1 MQTQTAR
8 KLTADQLAVQ
18 LACCNGYL
26 RRIGD
31 PPVTDAIVDEIADV
45 LELPRATI
53 LCFARY
59 GRLTGFEAPATRTYA
74 AVSHGYSADF
84 FTHQDAA

>member
-1 MQTQTAR
+1 MAEIAADALAR
-8 KLTADQLAVQ
+8 Q

-31 PPVTDAIVDEIADV
+31 PPITDAIVDEIADV
-45 LELPRATI
+45 LELPRARV

-59 GRLTGFEAPATRTYA
+59 GRLTGFEPPATRSYV

-84 FTHQDAA
+84 FKHPETA

>member
-1 MQTQTAR
+1 MQTQPTE
-8 KLTADQLAVQ
+8 LTAQLAF
-18 LACCNGYL
+18 CNGYL

-31 PPVTDAIVDEIADV
+31 PPITDAIVDEIADV
-45 LELPRATI
+45 LELPKARV

-59 GRLTGFEAPATRTYA
+59 GRLTGFEPPRTRSYV

-84 FTHQDAA
+84 LAHWDAA